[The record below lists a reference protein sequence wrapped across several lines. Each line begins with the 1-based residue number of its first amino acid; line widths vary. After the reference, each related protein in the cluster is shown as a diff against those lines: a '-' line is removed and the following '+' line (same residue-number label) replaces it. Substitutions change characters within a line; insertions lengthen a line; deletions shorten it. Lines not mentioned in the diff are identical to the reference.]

1 MGIFSNFTSKRQMI
15 GIVDAIA
22 DGIEAPVVSYDSYDN
37 VDGID
42 KDSVI
47 SIAKI
52 DTSGLD
58 DSSECVYIVFIKVGK
73 ENAATVK
80 ILMQGGIWAELSGN
94 VYILDE
100 TGIRE
105 LFNDVS
111 KRFKILKAP
120 EDGGEIVENM
130 MSYDILLKDFYLAK
144 NRDNDEQFDICE
156 VQSED
161 SKEST
166 KADVVAHNVTAISR
180 FSSNNYVV
188 FDIACNEYMVLIIV
202 DKKTAEVKEI
212 RTIGKSEKDKL
223 NEFKDFVAK
232 DAGSFFEYM
241 KTQRLI
247 F

>member
-15 GIVDAIA
+15 GVVDAIA
-22 DGIEAPVVSYDSYDN
+22 EGIEAPVVSYDSCDK
-37 VDGID
+37 ID
-42 KDSVI
+42 DIDEDSVI
-47 SIAKI
+47 SMAKI
-52 DTSGLD
+52 DLD
-58 DSSECVYIVFIKVGK
+58 DLSECVYIIFIKVGK

-80 ILMQGGIWAELSGN
+80 ILMQGGIWEELSGN

-144 NRDNDEQFDICE
+144 NRDNNEQFDICK
-156 VQSED
+156 VQGED

-166 KADVVAHNVTAISR
+166 EADVVAHNVTAISR

-212 RTIGKSEKDKL
+212 RTIGNSEKDKL